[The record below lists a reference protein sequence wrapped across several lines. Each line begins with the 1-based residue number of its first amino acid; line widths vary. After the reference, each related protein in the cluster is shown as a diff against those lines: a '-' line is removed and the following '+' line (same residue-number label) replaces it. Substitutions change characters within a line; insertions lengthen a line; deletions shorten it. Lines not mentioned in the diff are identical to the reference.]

1 MLAACLYWDSFS
13 VLRGASASVFA
24 FSLATSTGSSCLHG
38 NVFLMSAYLHIR
50 TAQSEGKREKVRKAE
65 EKELERGRRNQ
76 TMPSPQG
83 PSLMQLSL
91 PFDTLT
97 KEGQT

>member
-1 MLAACLYWDSFS
+1 M
-13 VLRGASASVFA
+13 
-24 FSLATSTGSSCLHG
+24 
-38 NVFLMSAYLHIR
+38 
-50 TAQSEGKREKVRKAE
+50 RKAE
-65 EKELERGRRNQ
+65 KKEPGRERRNQ

-83 PSLMQLSL
+83 PSMMQLTL